1 MNDITI
7 DNKKMWEYL
16 YRYCYEPREAAC
28 ILEALKHQGLTIV
41 GGEIVSLD
49 PPVFKIEKGH
59 WYTCIRNLHDSY
71 GNQAFIKDDIYYSP
85 KDSYLIPL
93 NSNVPMEIIC
103 PCDYFT
109 LYTGEEKLHEP
120 KFKVGDFIKK
130 KGKDCSSWEITE
142 INNGMYYG
150 HYRPEGFPTELPISE
165 QDTFEL
171 IETHPKTVFEEGK
184 WYVCTHKDAEI
195 YCLTKGKVYQAVN
208 LEGIGITIVNN
219 TGTPLAINGFINY
232 FRPATEEEIPYQPK
246 FKVGDKIKCLWKHR
260 KAVVTEV
267 KDTWYVLDNRY
278 VLDFEFEDNWELV
291 PTNGKTK
298 EKELTEFERLL
309 QDEYADEARL
319 KDDGVHHIANHLLSI
334 ARKQIVSEIDEYEM
348 VNKFCESATE
358 RVKFDSYFFQ
368 EGIRATIKEIKSDE
382 TA

>member
-1 MNDITI
+1 MSDITI

-49 PPVFKIEKGH
+49 PPE
-59 WYTCIRNLHDSY
+59 
-71 GNQAFIKDDIYYSP
+71 
-85 KDSYLIPL
+85 
-93 NSNVPMEIIC
+93 PM
-103 PCDYFT
+103 
-109 LYTGEEKLHEP
+109 
-120 KFKVGDFIKK
+120 FKVGDFIKK

-171 IETHPKTVFEEGK
+171 VETHPKTIFEEGK

-195 YCLTKGKVYQAVN
+195 YCLTKGKAYQAVN

-219 TGTPLAINGFINY
+219 TGTPLSINGFISY
-232 FRPATEEEIPYQPK
+232 FRPATEEEIPKHPK

-291 PTNGKTK
+291 PTNGKVKEETK
-298 EKELTEFERLL
+298 QEELTEFERLL

>member
-1 MNDITI
+1 MSDITI

-49 PPVFKIEKGH
+49 PPE
-59 WYTCIRNLHDSY
+59 
-71 GNQAFIKDDIYYSP
+71 
-85 KDSYLIPL
+85 
-93 NSNVPMEIIC
+93 PM
-103 PCDYFT
+103 
-109 LYTGEEKLHEP
+109 
-120 KFKVGDFIKK
+120 FKVGDFIKK

-150 HYRPEGFPTELPISE
+150 HYRPEGFPTELLISE

-171 IETHPKTVFEEGK
+171 VETHPKTVFEEGK

-195 YCLTKGKVYQAVN
+195 YCLTKGKAYQTVN

-219 TGTPLAINGFINY
+219 TGTPLSINGFISY
-232 FRPATEEEIPYQPK
+232 FRPATEEEIPKHPK
-246 FKVGDKIKCLWKHR
+246 FKVGDKIKCLWNHR

-278 VLDFEFEDNWELV
+278 VLDFEFEDNWKPV
-291 PTNGKTK
+291 STNDKVK
-298 EKELTEFERLL
+298 EELTEFERELRNVI
-309 QDEYADEARL
+309 YTADDGWDSHNNEHL
-319 KDDGVHHIANHLLSI
+319 KDVSNMLINI

-358 RVKFDSYFFQ
+358 RVKFDSYFLQ